1 MIQNEI
7 DRMLGMPATIK
18 KSTNPSSPFTLDELQ
33 QAQSKVNDLLVSI
46 EKRMAT
52 LKAWIPPTMPFL
64 GFF

>member
-1 MIQNEI
+1 
-7 DRMLGMPATIK
+7 MLGLTETIT
-18 KSTNPSSPFTLDELQ
+18 KSSNPSLSFTLEELQ
-33 QAQSKVNDLLVSI
+33 QVQSKVSDLLASI